1 MKILHVADTSIYNYD
16 GIATYINELLECAY
30 KDGAQLLVLSAVPIN
45 PKNLRT
51 VNHKAKVKE
60 FRNLKFISSDKFI
73 LSLPGGMKKALNE
86 FEPDIVWIHTI
97 GLLGMRA
104 ARLSKNKYPVIY
116 TKHCFDGDL
125 WCTHLKIPVGFQWFF
140 KIVAISVERI
150 VLKDSDVAFYHFDNT
165 EKICSNKFFSKFKY
179 IPPPLNER
187 FLNEKSYRNGN
198 QNNKIITIGY
208 CGRLDPEK
216 GIEQLFKAAEI
227 YQKKYN
233 GKNIRLLLI
242 GEGSEANTLV
252 RQYPHVIAT
261 ITEFVDNVIPYL
273 DQLDAFV
280 LASKT
285 ETTSLSSLE
294 AYSRGIPVFTTP
306 VGFLGQ
312 NPDKYQNIYNFNT
325 AEELASLINEVL
337 NVKKISITPP
347 SVELDPS
354 IITFS
359 KLHEMVVSEYL

>member
-45 PKNLRT
+45 PNNLRT

-104 ARLSKNKYPVIY
+104 ARLAKNKYPVIY

-337 NVKKISITPP
+337 NVKKISIAPP